1 MHTLLQLG
9 ADPEAGSHGE
19 TALAAALALMQQTYA
34 KGQHTAGAIVTLLM
48 QAGADCLRPWAAQA
62 STSLLLRSSSCAC
75 RPALACMLRVLEEQ
89 RAAGRLQLGSKWR
102 ALQLLQG
109 ATLGCCV
116 RLGAAAIAALEQHA
130 ASGDWDAA
138 AASEVAHALHTVVAS
153 NSVRGDEPA
162 ADRAALLSALLS
174 SSLPLQLDGMNLSSN
189 LLALAAGQEWGAAL
203 VPLLHAAG
211 APLTMAALLTAVERL
226 DEQCVAALLACGRPA
241 VDASQPT
248 AHLVVHSWI
257 PICTWGDPIH
267 CLLRHASVSGWPALL
282 AWYLVNGSVAGGGFG
297 WHMPCL

>member
-1 MHTLLQLG
+1 MASNYLHSWTPCRCCRSGSLEAVRTLLQLG

-34 KGQHTAGAIVTLLM
+34 RGQHTAHAIVTLLM

-102 ALQLLQG
+102 ALQLLEG

-116 RLGAAAIAALEQHA
+116 RLAAAAIAALEQHA
-130 ASGDWDAA
+130 ASGDWDEA
-138 AASEVAHALHTVVAS
+138 AASEVAHALHTVVVS
-153 NSVRGDEPA
+153 DSVRGDEPA

-174 SSLPLQLDGMNLSSN
+174 SSLPLQLDSI
-189 LLALAAGQEWGAAL
+189 LLTLAAGQEWGAAL

-226 DEQCVAALLACGRPA
+226 DEQCVAVLLACGCPV

-248 AHLVVHSWI
+248 AHLVMHSWM

-267 CLLRHASVSGWPALL
+267 CLLRHASVSVWPALL
-282 AWYLVNGSVAGGGFG
+282 A
-297 WHMPCL
+297 